1 MVQLFNLF
9 DLNSPSNDC
18 VRVNTGKYDILSLQ
32 TEQFLNHQVKER
44 ARSLELQFEKTQ
56 SIASY
61 MLLGSLAV
69 FGISLLVGSLFIHQL
84 LIPLQQVSGASRSMA
99 AGDFQMRVKVN
110 SNDEIGHLAQVFN

>member
-1 MVQLFNLF
+1 MF